1 MMPTAWVRP
10 ERAVYKCVQNPVHE
24 LCMNHVSLPGLTVD
38 SLEQASCPGTS
49 LQTIPT
55 RTMPTVLSHTGYAGA
70 ANALSMRVSKLI
82 HISTD
87 YNIQSTTISQGRQ

>member
-1 MMPTAWVRP
+1 MPNAWVHP
-10 ERAVYKCVQNPVHE
+10 ERAVYKCMQNPVHE
-24 LCMNHVSLPGLTVD
+24 PCMSHVSLQELAVD
-38 SLEQASCPGTS
+38 ILEQPRCPGTS

-55 RTMPTVLSHTGYAGA
+55 RTMPTMLSRTGYAGA
-70 ANALSMRVSKLI
+70 ANALSMRVSRLT